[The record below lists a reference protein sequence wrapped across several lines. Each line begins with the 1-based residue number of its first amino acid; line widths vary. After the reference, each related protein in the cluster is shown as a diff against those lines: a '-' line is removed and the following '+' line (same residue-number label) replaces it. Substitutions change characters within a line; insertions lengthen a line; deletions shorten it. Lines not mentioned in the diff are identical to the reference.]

1 MTPAISLQPKPLQKP
16 VAIKS
21 VKGDGNCWFRAL
33 SYGTEANHSL
43 LRKLIT
49 SLKRSEE
56 GRALLEGLNEDRD
69 YLNVSQM
76 AMDRV
81 WASEVE
87 IFATSK
93 FLDKSIYIY
102 SFHGESLK
110 WTLFSKNGSSQ
121 DSHQEESFLYF
132 INNTKDH
139 FNVVLD
145 VKYSNMEASC
155 TLVKVAH
162 VFNEQN

>member
-1 MTPAISLQPKPLQKP
+1 
-16 VAIKS
+16 
-21 VKGDGNCWFRAL
+21 
-33 SYGTEANHSL
+33 
-43 LRKLIT
+43 
-49 SLKRSEE
+49 
-56 GRALLEGLNEDRD
+56 
-69 YLNVSQM
+69 M
-76 AMDRV
+76 AKDRV
-81 WASEVE
+81 WASEAE

-102 SFHGESLK
+102 SFHGENLK

-145 VKYSNMEASC
+145 VNK
-155 TLVKVAH
+155 
-162 VFNEQN
+162 